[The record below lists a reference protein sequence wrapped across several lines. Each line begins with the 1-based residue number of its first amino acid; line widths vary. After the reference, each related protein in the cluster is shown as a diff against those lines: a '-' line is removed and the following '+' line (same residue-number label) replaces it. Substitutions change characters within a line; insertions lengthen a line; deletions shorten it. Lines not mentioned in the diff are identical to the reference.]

1 MTIQHV
7 TVAGGGV
14 LGSQIAFQ
22 TAFKGYNVTLYDIN
36 EKAVKH
42 AQLLISQLQPSYEHD
57 LQVTVDDF
65 QTAMSRMT
73 FSTDLADAT
82 KDADLII
89 EAIPEKISIKQSFY
103 KELSQVA
110 PKDAIFAS
118 NSSTLLPS
126 DIAPATGRPTRF
138 LNLHFAN
145 QIWLRNTAEVMGS
158 PETDPAVFNTVV
170 DFAKSIGMIAIPLQ
184 KEQPGYVLNSIL
196 VPWLNAALKLW
207 ANGIATPET
216 IDKTW
221 MVALSS
227 PIGPFGILD
236 MIGLR
241 THYNIVVTEAERT
254 GDADLKHAADKM
266 KERIDANLLG
276 PSTGE
281 GFYHYPKPEFMN
293 PDFLK

>member
-22 TAFKGYNVTLYDIN
+22 TAFMGFEVTLYDIN
-36 EKAVKH
+36 EEAVKH
-42 AQLLISQLQPSYEHD
+42 ARLLIDQLQPNYEHD
-57 LQVTVDDF
+57 LQVTMAEF
-65 QTAMSRMT
+65 QTALSRMS
-73 FSTDLADAT
+73 FDTDLGHAT

-89 EAIPEKISIKQSFY
+89 EAIPEKIAIKQSFY

-184 KEQPGYVLNSIL
+184 KEQPGYVLNSLL

-221 MVALSS
+221 MVVLSS

-254 GDADLKHAADKM
+254 GDADLQRAADKM
-266 KERIDANLLG
+266 KKRIIANLLG

-281 GFYHYPKPEFMN
+281 GFYHYPNPEFMN